1 MDSDKNMKH
10 EVTDF
15 ASSSG
20 SNTHVPDTENHE
32 RSFTPIPLRQK
43 THTSMELDDFFKGPR
58 DMYHHSKVPYFL
70 RLHGSVVPRL
80 IVPLVFV
87 AAWASMVTCI
97 DRLYRPIG
105 IAPVLLTVTGFVVGL
120 ALSFRSTTAYERYS
134 EGRKYW
140 SALHMSGRNLARIIW
155 IHIPERHEEDRALG
169 KADILAKLTALN
181 LINAFA
187 VSLKHRLRF
196 EPAADYPDLAPLIGS
211 IRTLAQDAD
220 QSTLR
225 PKEPSPWKAASEYLD
240 LPMGLS
246 NPRKVIKQSKENL
259 GNIPLET
266 LNYLSAYVE
275 ECIQNGQLK
284 TAAHQTQIM
293 NALATLGDILS
304 GTERILNT
312 PVPLAYSI
320 SISQITWAYIL
331 VLPFQL
337 VSALKWITIFGT
349 MLGAY
354 IVLGLAAIGYEIEN
368 PFGTDVNDLP
378 LDSYCRELA
387 ADIDVLTS
395 LPPPSTRRFIEN
407 DSNLVLYP
415 LSDGGHSS
423 WGQKSVADIRRALR
437 SKATTSAQS
446 VEIDRAVDQI
456 ESTEAARQA
465 ALKQE
470 QQQHLPK
477 QEQPSRP
484 ADASDAV

>member
-1 MDSDKNMKH
+1 MESDKNIKH
-10 EVTDF
+10 VVTDF
-15 ASSSG
+15 ASSTGST
-20 SNTHVPDTENHE
+20 SNTPESPVQN

-70 RLHGSVVPRL
+70 RLHGSVAPKL
-80 IVPLVFV
+80 IVPLFFV
-87 AAWASMVTCI
+87 AAYATAITCI
-97 DRLYRPIG
+97 DRLVHPIG
-105 IAPVLLTVTGFVVGL
+105 INPVLLTVTGFVVGL

-140 SALHMSGRNLARIIW
+140 SQLQVTSRNLARMIW

-169 KADILAKLTALN
+169 KADLLAKLTAMN

-196 EPAADYPDLAPLIGS
+196 EPAADYPDLAPLIGN
-211 IRTLAQDAD
+211 IRTLAHEAD
-220 QSTLR
+220 QSALR
-225 PKEPSPWKAASEYLD
+225 PKDPSAWKAASEYLD
-240 LPMGLS
+240 IPFGLS
-246 NPRKVIKQSKENL
+246 NPRKVMKQSKDNL
-259 GNIPLET
+259 GNIPLEVLT
-266 LNYLSAYVE
+266 YLSSYIE
-275 ECIQNGQLK
+275 ESIQNGNFK
-284 TAAHQTQIM
+284 VAAHHTQVM
-293 NALATLGDILS
+293 NALATFGDILC

-337 VSALKWITIFGT
+337 LIALKWVTIFGT

-387 ADIDVLTS
+387 GDIDVLTS
-395 LPPPSTRRFIEN
+395 LPPPSTQRFIESEAN
-407 DSNLVLYP
+407 RVLYP
-415 LSDGGHSS
+415 LSDSGYGS
-423 WGQKSVADIRRALR
+423 WDQKSVEDIRRALK
-437 SKATTSAQS
+437 SKATTNAQS
-446 VEIDRAVDQI
+446 VELDRAVDQI
-456 ESTEAARQA
+456 ESTEAARDA
-465 ALKQE
+465 AQKQQRVQESKQE
-470 QQQHLPK
+470 
-477 QEQPSRP
+477 RP
-484 ADASDAV
+484 VDAADAV